1 MSEQVTRHTP
11 LNGNEA
17 TGAPEIQVRDLTIT
31 EQMFNGY
38 FNLRIPP
45 DETNIHQGLR
55 DEFQL
60 QLPETAN
67 TFTSSGQATCAWLGP
82 DEWLLIVEEPDT
94 GRIERTLNDLFRG
107 KFATWTEQSSG
118 LTALRFIGS
127 NTIAL
132 LNRGIVFDLHPRNFK
147 PGDCVQ
153 TVLARVGVTVLNR
166 SIEQTEFDVFVR
178 RSFADYLWQWLVAA
192 SNEATFSKD
201 LGN

>member
-1 MSEQVTRHTP
+1 MSEHVNRHTP

-38 FNLRIPP
+38 FNVRIPP
-45 DETNIHQGLR
+45 DDTNIHQGFR

-60 QLPETAN
+60 QLPDTAN
-67 TFTSSGQATCAWLGP
+67 TFTSAGQATCAWLGP
-82 DEWLLIVEEPDT
+82 DEWLLIVEEPDI
-94 GRIERTLNDLFRG
+94 GRIERTLNDLFHE

-153 TVLARVGVTVLNR
+153 TVLARVGVTILNR
-166 SIEQTEFDVFVR
+166 SDEQTEFDVFVR

-192 SNEATFSKD
+192 SNEATFSRD

>member
-17 TGAPEIQVRDLTIT
+17 TGPPEIQVRDLTIT

-45 DETNIHQGLR
+45 DETNIRQGFR

-67 TFTSSGQATCAWLGP
+67 TFTSSDQATCAWLGP

-94 GRIERTLNDLFRG
+94 DRIERTLNDLFRG

-166 SIEQTEFDVFVR
+166 SDEQTEFDVFVR

>member
-11 LNGNEA
+11 LDGNEA

-67 TFTSSGQATCAWLGP
+67 TFTSSDQATCAWLGP
-82 DEWLLIVEEPDT
+82 DEWLLIIEEPDT
-94 GRIERTLNDLFRG
+94 VRIERTLNDLFRG
-107 KFATWTEQSSG
+107 QFATWTEQSSG

-166 SIEQTEFDVFVR
+166 SDEQTKFDVVVR